1 MSLLAAMG
9 WSWPFPDKE
18 AFAAAVAAGVA
29 EDEAAKEEAE
39 RE

>member
-1 MSLLAAMG
+1 MSLLAAA
-9 WSWPFPDKE
+9 FPDKE
-18 AFAAAVAAGVA
+18 AFAAAVAAGVV